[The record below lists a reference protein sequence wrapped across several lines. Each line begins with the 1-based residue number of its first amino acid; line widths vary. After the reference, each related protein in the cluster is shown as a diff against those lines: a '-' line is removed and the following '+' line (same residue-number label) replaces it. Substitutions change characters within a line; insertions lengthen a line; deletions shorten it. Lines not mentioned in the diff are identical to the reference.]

1 MQITEA
7 VIKQDPSSILIVDD
21 ERSNLEILVE
31 ILSHDYQLKVASS
44 GQRALDIAKRTPCLG
59 LILLDIS
66 MCEMDGYAVFRCL
79 KEDIITQHI
88 PVIFVTSATDSE
100 SEIYGLQLGA
110 VDYITKPVNPVV
122 TLLRVRNQ
130 MLINQHQAALK
141 RIAHY
146 DALTGIPNRIL
157 FQDRLNFARASS
169 HRSGKYAA
177 LLFIDL
183 DNFKS
188 LNDTLGHDMGDL
200 LLQLVA
206 QRLESCLRE
215 GDSVAR
221 LGGDEFL
228 VLLENLS
235 KQESMAAEQTQNIGN
250 KVLAVLNEDYQ
261 LGTHS
266 FHNTPSIG
274 VTIFKGHEYSS
285 DKLIK
290 QADVAMYQS
299 KLVGRNTL
307 SFYNRQMQTSI
318 EERIILESE
327 LRVAIKDK
335 QFVLYFQAQVDK
347 NTVVGAEA
355 LLRWLHPVSGVKLPG
370 QFMDLAESTGLILPI
385 GLWVLE
391 AACAQLK
398 AWEQNSTTA
407 HLQLAVNISVYQ
419 LRRADFVEQ
428 VVSIIESSQIKP
440 EKLKLEIT
448 ESMMLDN
455 IESTINKMNRL
466 RELGVCFS
474 MDDFGTGYSSLSSLK
489 KLPLDQLKIDKSFV
503 KDLSS
508 DPDDAVIVKTI
519 IAMTKHLGIQV
530 IAEGV
535 ETEVQR
541 EFLEQNACSFVQG
554 YLFSKPVPVQQFEN
568 LLNCIYIE
576 GSWKDWSKVIQ

>member
-1 MQITEA
+1 VQITNA
-7 VIKQDPSSILIVDD
+7 VIKQDQSSILIVDD

-31 ILSHDYQLKVASS
+31 ILSNDYQLKVASS
-44 GQRALDIAKRTPCLG
+44 GQRALDIAKNTPCLE

-66 MCEMDGYAVFRCL
+66 MRVMDGYEVFRHL
-79 KEDIITQHI
+79 KDEFITQHI

-130 MLINQHQAALK
+130 MLINQYQAALK

-169 HRSGKYAA
+169 HRNGKYVA

-228 VLLENLS
+228 VLLENFS
-235 KQESMAAEQTQNIGN
+235 EQENVAAEQTRNIGN
-250 KVLAVLNEDYQ
+250 KVLAVLNADYQ

-266 FHNTPSIG
+266 FHSTPSIG
-274 VTIFKGHEYSS
+274 VTIFKGHEYSA

-307 SFYNRQMQTSI
+307 SFYDRQMQKSI

-327 LRVAIKDK
+327 LRIAIKDK
-335 QFVLYFQAQVDK
+335 QFVLYFQAQVYK
-347 NTVVGAEA
+347 NTVVGAEV
-355 LLRWLHPVSGVKLPG
+355 LLRWLHPTRGIELPDK
-370 QFMDLAESTGLILPI
+370 FMALAESTGLILPI

-391 AACAQLK
+391 VACAQLK
-398 AWEQNSTTA
+398 VWEQNTATA

-419 LRRADFVEQ
+419 LRRADFVDQ
-428 VVSIIESSQIKP
+428 VISILERYQIKP

-466 RELGVCFS
+466 RELGVRFS
-474 MDDFGTGYSSLSSLK
+474 MDDFGTGYSSLSILK
-489 KLPLDQLKIDKSFV
+489 KLPLDQLKIDKPSPH
-503 KDLSS
+503 SNS
-508 DPDDAVIVKTI
+508 
-519 IAMTKHLGIQV
+519 
-530 IAEGV
+530 
-535 ETEVQR
+535 
-541 EFLEQNACSFVQG
+541 
-554 YLFSKPVPVQQFEN
+554 
-568 LLNCIYIE
+568 
-576 GSWKDWSKVIQ
+576 